1 MNDSVELMAKFIDEA
16 KEDIKLN
23 FLDIENEL
31 LRNSHLIGKWLT
43 YQQNQ
48 KAKFLLIETEYK
60 RLLSKKKRY
69 LMGRLDDEERESNG
83 WPVEGNKILK
93 ADLDMWL
100 DADDEILKK
109 KKHYLVQKQIVEFID
124 STLSQVVDKK
134 WSIKAYLDYKKWIEG
149 N

>member
-23 FLDIENEL
+23 FLEIENEL
-31 LRNSHLIGKWLT
+31 LRNSHLIGKWIT

>member
-43 YQQNQ
+43 YQQSQ

-109 KKHYLVQKQIVEFID
+109 KKNYLVQKQIVEFID

>member
-48 KAKFLLIETEYK
+48 KAKFLLIATEYK

>member
-100 DADDEILKK
+100 EADDQILKK
-109 KKHYLVQKQIVEFID
+109 KKNYLVQKQIVEFID

>member
-16 KEDIKLN
+16 KEDIKLDL
-23 FLDIENEL
+23 LDIENEL

-48 KAKFLLIETEYK
+48 KAKFLLIETDYK
-60 RLLSKKKRY
+60 RFLSKKKRY

>member
-16 KEDIKLN
+16 KEDIKLDL
-23 FLDIENEL
+23 LDIENEL

-48 KAKFLLIETEYK
+48 KAKFLLIETDYK
-60 RLLSKKKRY
+60 RFLSKKKRY

-83 WPVEGNKILK
+83 WPIEGNKILK

>member
-1 MNDSVELMAKFIDEA
+1 
-16 KEDIKLN
+16 
-23 FLDIENEL
+23 
-31 LRNSHLIGKWLT
+31 
-43 YQQNQ
+43 
-48 KAKFLLIETEYK
+48 
-60 RLLSKKKRY
+60 
-69 LMGRLDDEERESNG
+69 MGRLDDEERESNG

>member
-23 FLDIENEL
+23 LLDIENEL

-48 KAKFLLIETEYK
+48 KAKFLLIETDYK
-60 RLLSKKKRY
+60 RFLSKKKRY

-83 WPVEGNKILK
+83 WPIEGNKILK

>member
-23 FLDIENEL
+23 LLDIENEL

-48 KAKFLLIETEYK
+48 KAKFLLIETDYK
-60 RLLSKKKRY
+60 RFLSKKKRY

>member
-16 KEDIKLN
+16 KEDIKLDL
-23 FLDIENEL
+23 LDIENEL

-48 KAKFLLIETEYK
+48 KAKFLLIETDYK
-60 RLLSKKKRY
+60 RFLSKKKRY

-83 WPVEGNKILK
+83 WPIEGNKILK

-124 STLSQVVDKK
+124 STLSQGVDKK

>member
-48 KAKFLLIETEYK
+48 KAKFLLIETEYN

>member
-1 MNDSVELMAKFIDEA
+1 MRI

-134 WSIKAYLDYKKWIEG
+134 RSIKAYLDYKKWIEG

>member
-134 WSIKAYLDYKKWIEG
+134 RSIKAYLDYKKWIEG

>member
-23 FLDIENEL
+23 ILDIENEL

-109 KKHYLVQKQIVEFID
+109 KKNYLVQKQIVEFID

-134 WSIKAYLDYKKWIEG
+134 WSIKAYVDYKKWIEG

>member
-1 MNDSVELMAKFIDEA
+1 MCIRDS
-16 KEDIKLN
+16 
-23 FLDIENEL
+23 
-31 LRNSHLIGKWLT
+31 
-43 YQQNQ
+43 
-48 KAKFLLIETEYK
+48 
-60 RLLSKKKRY
+60 
-69 LMGRLDDEERESNG
+69 
-83 WPVEGNKILK
+83 
-93 ADLDMWL
+93 LDMWL

>member
-109 KKHYLVQKQIVEFID
+109 KKNYLVQKQIVEFID